1 MATGRTAN
9 TELISIVTPVY
20 GCAGCLPE
28 LVRRVAASLPGKQLE
43 FVLVN
48 DASPDDAWP
57 TIAAL
62 AQKDRRVRGVNLS
75 RNFGQHAAISAGLDY
90 ARGRWVVIM
99 DCDLQDRPEEIP
111 RLYAK
116 ALEGFDAVIARRAVR
131 RDSWLKRAFS
141 KNFYRALSLLT
152 GIQHDSSIA
161 NFGIYHRKVI
171 DAVRSL
177 RESVRFFPAMARWV
191 GFRTALLDVEHAARE
206 IGESAYN
213 LRKALKLALA
223 VMLAY
228 SDRPLWFA
236 MQAGFWIASAALMFG
251 AIIVGRAIAGDFTVL
266 GYASLMA
273 SVWFLGGVTIMTI
286 GVVGV
291 YVGRIFDDVKRRP
304 AYLVQDTTDRTPPS
318 KRGAR

>member
-1 MATGRTAN
+1 MATARAIKK
-9 TELISIVTPVY
+9 ELISIVSPVY
-20 GCAGCLPE
+20 GCAACLPE
-28 LVRRVAASLPGKQLE
+28 LVRRVSASLPDALVE

-48 DASPDDAWP
+48 DASPDGSWE
-57 TIAAL
+57 TIQAL

-90 ARGRWVVIM
+90 ARGTWLVIM

-116 ALEGFDAVIARRAVR
+116 AAEGFDAVIARRAVR

-141 KNFYRALSLLT
+141 RNFYRALSLLT
-152 GIQHDSSIA
+152 GIEHDSSIA

-171 DAVRSL
+171 DAVRGL
-177 RESVRFFPAMARWV
+177 QESVRFFPAMVRWV

-206 IGESAYN
+206 TGESAYT
-213 LRKALKLALA
+213 LRKALRLALS

-236 MQAGFWIASAALMFG
+236 MQAGFWIASAALLFG
-251 AIIVGRAIAGDFTVL
+251 ASIVVRALIGDFTVL

-273 SVWFLGGVTIMTI
+273 SVWFLGGVTIMAI
-286 GVVGV
+286 GVVGI

-304 AYLVQDTTDRTPPS
+304 AYLVQETTERTPT
-318 KRGAR
+318 RTAR